1 MIIRDSSQ
9 KHKEANISE
18 LFIIGRNAYKRGHI
32 CKNDQYPPF
41 EGHWSGFYYG
51 FVNFGNSMYEDT
63 AYEEYG
69 EFMELDWSHSFA
81 MQFNVFKHSINLVHR
96 NNFGIV
102 WGAGFEYQRLRFENN
117 YSSVTWADHQLIPI
131 DLHENDKIASVKRS
145 SFKTFYLTIPL
156 MLELQ
161 LPAAKRNRFYISGG
175 IMGGV
180 RLHSKTKVVYK
191 DSSGDKHKKKE
202 KNNFNMVPFKADLVG
217 RVGYKRLSLW
227 GSYTL
232 TNMFKSD
239 KGPELHAYTVGIGV
253 TF

>member
-1 MIIRDSSQ
+1 
-9 KHKEANISE
+9 
-18 LFIIGRNAYKRGHI
+18 
-32 CKNDQYPPF
+32 
-41 EGHWSGFYYG
+41 
-51 FVNFGNSMYEDT
+51 
-63 AYEEYG
+63 
-69 EFMELDWSHSFA
+69 
-81 MQFNVFKHSINLVHR
+81 
-96 NNFGIV
+96 
-102 WGAGFEYQRLRFENN
+102 
-117 YSSVTWADHQLIPI
+117 
-131 DLHENDKIASVKRS
+131 
-145 SFKTFYLTIPL
+145 
-156 MLELQ
+156 
-161 LPAAKRNRFYISGG
+161 
-175 IMGGV
+175 MGWV